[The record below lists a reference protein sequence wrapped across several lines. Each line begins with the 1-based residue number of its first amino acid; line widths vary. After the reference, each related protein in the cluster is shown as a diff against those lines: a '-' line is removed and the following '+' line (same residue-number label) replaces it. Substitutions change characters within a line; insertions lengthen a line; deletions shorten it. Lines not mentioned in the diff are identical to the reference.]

1 MARVR
6 KSVVWR
12 LAVQGLVAVL
22 LMGAGHSA
30 LAAAQQSQPAPAG
43 QAKPEGTPTFTGAQL
58 VELVAPIA
66 LYPDQLLFQILMCST
81 SPFQVRELNE
91 WLKKNPDLK
100 GTALQEAAQKQGF
113 DPSFV
118 ALSTFPQVVS
128 MMAEKSDWTRQLG
141 QAFTSD
147 RKAVFDYIQRLR
159 TQAAEA
165 GNLKST
171 PQQQV
176 QTQTTEGGQQVIVIQ
191 PANPQVIYVPQYN
204 PQVVYTQPAPTIVV
218 VHEDHSNEAAAAAVG
233 FTVGVI
239 VGAAA
244 NPYYWGPYPY
254 GMYGGAGY
262 WYASAWDDYYDHR
275 EDMFEDWSDHRQDM
289 AGERTER
296 QGTRQE
302 NRTERQ
308 GGRQENQGE
317 RQTGREENRTD
328 RQTGRDQNQTDRQTG
343 RQEGTATRQE
353 GRGNVGGTDRT
364 ASRASTSESRGYG
377 QSGSQMSRERSG
389 TGSGAFSGYERGSS
403 TRSASSRGS
412 SSMSSSRGSRSG
424 GRSGG
429 GRRR

>member
-1 MARVR
+1 MAGVR
-6 KSVVWR
+6 KSVAWR
-12 LAVQGLVAVL
+12 LAVWGLVASFLV
-22 LMGAGHSA
+22 GTGHSA
-30 LAAAQQSQPAPAG
+30 LAAQQPQQTAQAS
-43 QAKPEGTPTFTGAQL
+43 QAKPEGAPTYTGTQL
-58 VELVAPIA
+58 VEMLAPIA

-81 SPFQVRELNE
+81 SPFQVRELND
-91 WLKKNPDLK
+91 WLKKNPNLK
-100 GTALQEAAQKQGF
+100 GGAVQEAAQKQGF

-118 ALSTFPQVVS
+118 ALSTFPQVVN

-147 RKAVFDYIQRLR
+147 RKSVFDYIQRLR

-204 PQVVYTQPAPTIVV
+204 PQVVYTQPAPTTIV
-218 VHEDHSNEAAAAAVG
+218 VHEDNSNEAAAAAVG

-254 GMYGGAGY
+254 GYYGGAAY
-262 WYASAWDDYYDHR
+262 WRAEAWDDYYDHR

-308 GGRQENQGE
+308 GNRQENQGE
-317 RQTGREENRTD
+317 RQTGRQENR
-328 RQTGRDQNQTDRQTG
+328 TDRQTG

-353 GRGNVGGTDRT
+353 GRGNVGATDRT
-364 ASRASTSESRGYG
+364 ASRASTSEARGYG
-377 QSGSQMSRERSG
+377 QSGGQMSRQQSG
-389 TGSGAFSGYERGSS
+389 ASSGAFSGYDRGSS